1 MGSSQ
6 LTVPLAWPLTSG
18 PGDGPCWALKPLGW
32 GLVPNRYFPAL
43 PVSYFPST
51 EVPFS
56 HSRSLCTIG
65 CVPLWKFSPPIP
77 LLSLCVLVFSPL
89 GPPSESSLLALLTLP
104 HQRGISV
111 TQPPTSCSYLFTFSS
126 LNS

>member
-6 LTVPLAWPLTSG
+6 LTAPLAWPLTSG

-51 EVPFS
+51 EVPFP
-56 HSRSLCTIG
+56 HSRS
-65 CVPLWKFSPPIP
+65 PLHHRMCS
-77 LLSLCVLVFSPL
+77 SVEVL
-89 GPPSESSLLALLTLP
+89 PSHPFAVTVCPGFLTSGTTL
-104 HQRGISV
+104 
-111 TQPPTSCSYLFTFSS
+111 
-126 LNS
+126 